1 MGKLKN
7 HKARMI
13 HEVQW
18 ALFER
23 KTEKLMEEIANAV
36 TAHPA
41 MTVVQIVFEIKKER
55 YEKWRRETWNT

>member
-18 ALFER
+18 ALVER
-23 KTEKLMEEIANAV
+23 KTEKLIEEISNMITAYPTWTV
-36 TAHPA
+36 T
-41 MTVVQIVFEIKKER
+41 QIVFEIKKER
-55 YEKWRRETWNT
+55 YEKWRRETWNN